1 MVIVFISDKEDVM
14 SPTTNRRNTR
24 QRQVILEE
32 IQKLDTHPSAAAL
45 YELVRKRLPKV
56 SLGTVYRNLE
66 YLARAGRI
74 QKLNTG
80 SAEARFDWN
89 PELHYHVCCAQC
101 GRVDDVHDAP
111 TDLVDRE
118 VKELQGFDILGH
130 QLQFIGIC
138 PDCRTSGQSAMGQRV
153 H

>member
-1 MVIVFISDKEDVM
+1 MEA
-14 SPTTNRRNTR
+14 TTNRRHTR

-32 IQKLDTHPSAAAL
+32 IQKLDTHPSAAML

-56 SLGTVYRNLE
+56 SLGTVYRNLDF
-66 YLARAGRI
+66 LAQTGVI

-80 SAEARFDWN
+80 STEARFDWN
-89 PELHYHVCCAQC
+89 PGLHYHVRCVQC

-111 TDLVDRE
+111 SDLVDRE
-118 VKELQGFDILGH
+118 VNELQGFDILGH

-138 PDCRTSGQSAMGQRV
+138 PDCRPSTKKHKVQKI

>member
-1 MVIVFISDKEDVM
+1 MN
-14 SPTTNRRNTR
+14 PTTNRRNTR

-32 IQKLDTHPSAAAL
+32 IQKLDTHPSAATL

-56 SLGTVYRNLE
+56 SLGTVYRNLDF
-66 YLARAGRI
+66 LAQTGVI

-80 SAEARFDWN
+80 TAEARFDWN
-89 PELHYHVCCAQC
+89 PKLHYHVCCLEC
-101 GRVDDVHDAP
+101 GRVDDVHDVP
-111 TDLVDRE
+111 SNLVECE
-118 VKELQGFDILGH
+118 VNELQGFDILGH

-138 PDCRTSGQSAMGQRV
+138 PDCRSLRKQEKVQKV